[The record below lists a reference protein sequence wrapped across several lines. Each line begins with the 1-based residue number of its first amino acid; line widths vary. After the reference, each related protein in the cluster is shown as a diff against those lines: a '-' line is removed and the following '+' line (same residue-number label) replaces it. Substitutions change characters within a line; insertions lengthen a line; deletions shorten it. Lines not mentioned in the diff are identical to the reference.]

1 MYSWSEA
8 EADKSKMVFFVTIVT
23 GFHLLII
30 FTKTSILDAAD
41 LLDPAL
47 DGIFNTVVGLLIVSS
62 VTEEKR

>member
-1 MYSWSEA
+1 
-8 EADKSKMVFFVTIVT
+8 MVFFVTVVT

-47 DGIFNTVVGLLIVSS
+47 DGIFNTVVGLLIVYS